1 MDWEDEGYVLAVRPH
16 GESSAIVSLLTAEHG
31 RHAGLVRGGQSRR
44 NRGLLQPGNRVSATW
59 RARLE
64 EHLGSYT
71 LELQSSAVASILDAP
86 GRLAAMSSAVT
97 LIEETLPEREPSH
110 GIFAMFNTLMEALD
124 GEHWAATYVVWEL
137 NLMMDIGFGLDLSEC
152 AATGATEDLIYVS
165 PKSGRA
171 VCRAAGEAYKDKL
184 LALPAFLLGVDEA
197 SRVDIANG
205 LALSGFFL
213 ERHVYG
219 PRQRHLPD
227 TRRRLAEKFST
238 EQS

>member
-31 RHAGLVRGGQSRR
+31 RHAGLVRGGQSRSK
-44 NRGLLQPGNRVSATW
+44 RGLLQPGNRVAVNW

-64 EHLGSYT
+64 EHLGSYK
-71 LELQSSAVASILDAP
+71 LELQSSAVATILDAP
-86 GRLAAMSSAVT
+86 GRLAALSSAVT
-97 LIEETLPEREPSH
+97 LIEETLPERELSR
-110 GIFAMFNTLMEALD
+110 GIFSMFNTLMEALD

-137 NLMMDIGFGLDLSEC
+137 NLMMGIGFGLDLSEC
-152 AATGATEDLIYVS
+152 AATGTTEDLIYVS

-184 LALPAFLLGVDEA
+184 LALPPFLLGKDEA
-197 SRVDIANG
+197 SRADIANG

-213 ERHVYG
+213 ERHVFG
-219 PRQRHLPD
+219 PRQRLLPD
-227 TRRRLAEKFST
+227 TRRRLADKFSA